1 MGTPE
6 FACGILQSL
15 IDKDYNVVAV
25 VSQPDKKVGRK
36 QVLKNTPVKTL
47 ALKHDI
53 PVIQPI
59 RIRNEYNEIL
69 SYNPD
74 MIITCA
80 YGQILP
86 KALLEAPKYGCINVH
101 ASLLPKYRGGAPIH
115 WSIING
121 EEKTGVTIMKES
133 LHIHFLFL

>member
-15 IDKDYNVVAV
+15 IDEDYDVVAV
-25 VSQPDKKVGRK
+25 VSQPDKNRQKTNI
-36 QVLKNTPVKTL
+36 KNTPVKSL
-47 ALKHDI
+47 ALKYGI

-59 RIRNEYNEIL
+59 RIRNEYEEIL
-69 SYNPD
+69 SYKPD

-86 KALLEAPKYGCINVH
+86 KALLDAPKYGCINVH

-121 EEKTGVTIMKES
+121 EEKLV
-133 LHIHFLFL
+133 LL